1 MRLDSA
7 TPFCKIC
14 FKDKTGF
21 GWSDF
26 ESDHPLCNECFASM
40 EPHEEVFKVGPYY
53 ARCLYSYTERIR
65 SLLYQLK
72 GCKDIELAGIFL
84 AKQAPILKLI
94 YNGYEM
100 VPAPSFRRRDLDRG
114 FNHVHEM
121 FKCLKL
127 PFINALEKTDDIKQA
142 DSSFEERL
150 NVSKHIR
157 FRDDASVLNRKI
169 LFVDD
174 LITTGST
181 AKACCDLLMDRG
193 AKTVRILA
201 MGHTRKK
208 ETEKAKRKGF
218 GALATFFKSP

>member
-1 MRLDSA
+1 M
-7 TPFCKIC
+7 
-14 FKDKTGF
+14 
-21 GWSDF
+21 
-26 ESDHPLCNECFASM
+26 
-40 EPHEEVFKVGPYY
+40 GPYY